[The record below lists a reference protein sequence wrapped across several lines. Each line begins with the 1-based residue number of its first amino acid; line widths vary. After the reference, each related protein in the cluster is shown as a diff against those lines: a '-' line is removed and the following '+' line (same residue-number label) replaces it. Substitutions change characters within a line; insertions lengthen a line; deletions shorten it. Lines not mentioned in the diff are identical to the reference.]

1 MRKHEDDDCSFINFL
16 LLPTM
21 LIIILCD
28 ITIRVQIVDFVPT
41 SFGEVRD
48 QGIQENRDT
57 LTY

>member
-1 MRKHEDDDCSFINFL
+1 MRKHEDDVCSFINFL

-21 LIIILCD
+21 LIIILYD

-41 SFGEVRD
+41 SFGEIRD